1 MLPRLQKCLYPRNVA
16 EAGAPWVWASVPE
29 SLTLYLGFEQQVLF
43 GHLPYGVK
51 MRTKVPGVPHAGP
64 GSPIRKHKGS
74 WVNGSPCRL
83 EAGEAGGLSAYLG
96 LEPQI
101 CHVLAGD
108 PEKLLNC
115 AEPHPL
121 RLMIGEEDNTFRK
134 GCSEDSLR
142 KYQ

>member
-1 MLPRLQKCLYPRNVA
+1 
-16 EAGAPWVWASVPE
+16 
-29 SLTLYLGFEQQVLF
+29 
-43 GHLPYGVK
+43 